1 MQQSG
6 GGGNRT
12 ENPGAQGEWIIYSLQ
27 HRDYIWLST
36 STTCVDPGIFARG
49 GGGGV
54 QAGLQETA
62 LTKLFVFFSSQL
74 ILQLYSGL
82 SMVSLKENY
91 KISKVSEGG
100 PAFSRGVQH
109 LLGGGGG
116 VQLFPGGRGSK
127 C

>member
-12 ENPGAQGEWIIYSLQ
+12 ENPGAQSEWIIYSLQ

-36 STTCVDPGIFARG
+36 STTCVDPGIFARGGGG

-100 PAFSRGVQH
+100 QH
-109 LLGGGGG
+109 
-116 VQLFPGGRGSK
+116 FPGGSNIF
-127 C
+127 